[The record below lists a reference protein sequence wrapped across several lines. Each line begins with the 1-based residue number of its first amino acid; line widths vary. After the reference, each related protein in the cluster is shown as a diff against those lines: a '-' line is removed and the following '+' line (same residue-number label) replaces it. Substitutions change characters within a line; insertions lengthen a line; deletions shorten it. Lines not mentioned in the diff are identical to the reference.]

1 MTALV
6 DQIGNYSASPSRN
19 DGDIFFNQVC
29 VSKVEEMLETK
40 LYVGN
45 MSYATGEE
53 QLRTLFG
60 EAGTV
65 VAVDVIKDRDSGR
78 PKGFAFI
85 TMSSKEEAA
94 KAIEMFNEKEIDGR
108 ALTVNE
114 ARPREERSGGGYNS
128 NRGGGGGYNSN
139 RGGGGNRGG
148 SGNRS
153 GGNRGG
159 GYNNQR

>member
-1 MTALV
+1 M
-6 DQIGNYSASPSRN
+6 
-19 DGDIFFNQVC
+19 
-29 VSKVEEMLETK
+29 ETK

-45 MSYATGEE
+45 MSYATDEE
-53 QLRTLFG
+53 QLRTLFS

-85 TMSSKEEAA
+85 TMSSKEEAT
-94 KAIEMFNEKEIDGR
+94 KAIQMFNEKEIDGR

-114 ARPREERSGGGYNS
+114 ARPREERSGGFRPRS
-128 NRGGGGGYNSN
+128 GGGGYNSN
-139 RGGGGNRGG
+139 RGGGGGNRGG
-148 SGNRS
+148 GGGNRG

-159 GYNNQR
+159 GYNQR

>member
-1 MTALV
+1 MVTSFL
-6 DQIGNYSASPSRN
+6 
-19 DGDIFFNQVC
+19 NQVC

-45 MSYATGEE
+45 MSYATDEE

-94 KAIEMFNEKEIDGR
+94 KAIEMFNDKEVGGR
-108 ALTVNE
+108 PLTVNE
-114 ARPREERSGGGYNS
+114 ARPREERSGGFRP
-128 NRGGGGGYNSN
+128 RGGGGGYNSN
-139 RGGGGNRGG
+139 RGGGNRGGGGGNRG
-148 SGNRS
+148 

>member
-1 MTALV
+1 
-6 DQIGNYSASPSRN
+6 
-19 DGDIFFNQVC
+19 
-29 VSKVEEMLETK
+29 MLETK

-45 MSYATGEE
+45 MSYATDEE
-53 QLRTLFG
+53 QLRTLFS

-94 KAIEMFNEKEIDGR
+94 KAIEMFNDKEVGGR
-108 ALTVNE
+108 PLTVNE
-114 ARPREERSGGGYNS
+114 ARPREERSGGGYRP
-128 NRGGGGGYNSN
+128 RGGGGGYNNN
-139 RGGGGNRGG
+139 RGGGGNRGGG

>member
-1 MTALV
+1 
-6 DQIGNYSASPSRN
+6 
-19 DGDIFFNQVC
+19 
-29 VSKVEEMLETK
+29 MLETK

-45 MSYATGEE
+45 MSYATDEE
-53 QLRTLFG
+53 QLRTLFS

-85 TMSSKEEAA
+85 TMSSKEEAT
-94 KAIEMFNEKEIDGR
+94 KAIQMFNEKEVDGR

-114 ARPREERSGGGYNS
+114 ARPREERSGGF
-128 NRGGGGGYNSN
+128 RPRTGGGGYNSN
-139 RGGGGNRGG
+139 RGGGGGNRGGG

-159 GYNNQR
+159 GGYNNQR

>member
-1 MTALV
+1 MGT
-6 DQIGNYSASPSRN
+6 S
-19 DGDIFFNQVC
+19 FFNQVC
-29 VSKVEEMLETK
+29 VSKVEEILETK

-45 MSYATGEE
+45 MSYATDEE
-53 QLRTLFG
+53 QLRTLFS

-85 TMSSKEEAA
+85 TMSSKEEAT
-94 KAIEMFNEKEIDGR
+94 KAIQMYNEKEVDGR

-114 ARPREERSGGGYNS
+114 ARPREERSGGF
-128 NRGGGGGYNSN
+128 RPRTGGGGYNSN
-139 RGGGGNRGG
+139 RGGGNRGGG

-159 GYNNQR
+159 GGYNSQR

>member
-1 MTALV
+1 
-6 DQIGNYSASPSRN
+6 
-19 DGDIFFNQVC
+19 
-29 VSKVEEMLETK
+29 MLETK

-45 MSYATGEE
+45 MSYATDEE
-53 QLRTLFG
+53 QLRTLFS

-85 TMSSKEEAA
+85 TMSSKEEAT
-94 KAIEMFNEKEIDGR
+94 KAIQMFNEKEVDGR

-114 ARPREERSGGGYNS
+114 ARPREERSGGFRPRS
-128 NRGGGGGYNSN
+128 GGGGYNSN
-139 RGGGGNRGG
+139 RGGGGGNRGGG

-159 GYNNQR
+159 GGYNNQR